1 MVMSSSHFTD
11 EVTGTDKLKMQN
23 QGLNRTI
30 LLLPEHRAAG
40 TLSEHRPHCCVLTMR
55 SR

>member
-11 EVTGTDKLKMQN
+11 EVTGADKLKMQN
-23 QGLNRTI
+23 QGLNLTI
-30 LLLPEHRAAG
+30 LLLPEHRGAG
-40 TLSEHRPHCCVLTMR
+40 TLSEHRPRCCVPTMR